1 MPLSR
6 PLAIRQA
13 QASDAE
19 LLICFIREL
28 ALAEDLPYPVTV
40 TEDDLLENL
49 FGSRP
54 VAEALIGFSSES
66 PACFAVFYETFST
79 TTGRRGL
86 HLDDLFVRPQYQGS
100 GYGKAMLQYVAAI
113 AESRKCA
120 RLEWWTLRTNE
131 RALGFFQS
139 VGARRL
145 NELVIH
151 RAENVEIQRLTRN
164 EP

>member
-13 QASDAE
+13 QASDVE

-28 ALAEDLPYPVTV
+28 AVAEDFPYPVTV
-40 TEDDLLENL
+40 TKDDLLENL
-49 FGSRP
+49 FGSHP
-54 VAEALIGFSSES
+54 AAEALIGFSFES

-100 GYGKAMLQYVAAI
+100 GYGKTMLQYVAAI
-113 AESRKCA
+113 AENRKCA
-120 RLEWWTLRTNE
+120 RFEWWTLRTNE

-145 NELVIH
+145 DQLVIH
-151 RAENVEIQRLTRN
+151 RIENTEIQRLARGQV
-164 EP
+164 

>member
-1 MPLSR
+1 MPLPR

-28 ALAEDLPYPVTV
+28 AVAEDFPYPVTV
-40 TEDDLLENL
+40 TEDDLMESL

-54 VAEALIGFSSES
+54 AAEALIGFSAES
-66 PACFAVFYETFST
+66 PVCFAVFYETFST

-100 GYGKAMLQYVAAI
+100 GYGKTMLQHVAAI

-120 RLEWWTLRTNE
+120 RFEWWTLRTNE
-131 RALGFFQS
+131 RALGFFQA

-145 NELVIH
+145 DQLVIH
-151 RAENVEIQRLTRN
+151 RIQNTEIQRLARGET
-164 EP
+164 